1 MERMQPIDSFKIP
14 IQHPCLP
21 GHFPDRP
28 IVPGVVLLEQ
38 VEAILKRHLSDWE
51 IVELGQVKFLQPV
64 LPEELIEF
72 LVDSS
77 KLESHQS
84 ILFQLINIENQ
95 SRVAAGKLKLIDVN
109 KG

>member
-1 MERMQPIDSFKIP
+1 MRAIDSFKISA
-14 IQHPCLP
+14 QHPSLP
-21 GHFPDRP
+21 GHFPGRP

-38 VEAILKRHLSDWE
+38 VETILKKQFTDWE
-51 IVELGQVKFLQPV
+51 IAELSQVKFLQPV

-84 ILFQLINIENQ
+84 ILFQLINIESQ
-95 SRVAAGKLKLIDVN
+95 SRVATGKFKLTEVN

>member
-1 MERMQPIDSFKIP
+1 MRAIDSFKISA
-14 IQHPCLP
+14 QHPSLP
-21 GHFPDRP
+21 GHFPGRP

-38 VEAILKRHLSDWE
+38 VETILKKQFIDWE
-51 IVELGQVKFLQPV
+51 IAELSQVKFLQPV

-84 ILFQLINIENQ
+84 ILFQLINIESQ
-95 SRVAAGKLKLIDVN
+95 SRVATGKFKLTEVN